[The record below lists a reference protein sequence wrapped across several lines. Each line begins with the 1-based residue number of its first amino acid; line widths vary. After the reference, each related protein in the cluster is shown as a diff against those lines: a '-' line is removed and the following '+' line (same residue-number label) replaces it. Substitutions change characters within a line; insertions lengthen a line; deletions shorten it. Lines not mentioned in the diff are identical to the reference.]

1 MLPWLLLSHTIK
13 SRTRVW
19 ENEKFLYAS
28 VWLKEGNRLTGYVF
42 THSPAGCT
50 ILLFIFFIESGLEG
64 KNSCS
69 YAPGRDLLWGWW
81 VEERERRGGNDCLRA
96 TGGFKFRRLYP
107 GAFDSLLSLSLS
119 LTRTLS
125 LSFSSPATPLLQT
138 TPPLFR
144 STVTGRREGGSEGSA
159 SRGLNGDDSQPLI
172 LTAR

>member
-1 MLPWLLLSHTIK
+1 M
-13 SRTRVW
+13 
-19 ENEKFLYAS
+19 
-28 VWLKEGNRLTGYVF
+28 
-42 THSPAGCT
+42 
-50 ILLFIFFIESGLEG
+50 
-64 KNSCS
+64 
-69 YAPGRDLLWGWW
+69 
-81 VEERERRGGNDCLRA
+81 RGGNDCLRA

-119 LTRTLS
+119 LTRPLSFFLS
-125 LSFSSPATPLLQT
+125 LSSPATPLLQT